1 MAESDAW
8 RYALL
13 RRAMRYR
20 FRGVTRLDLAAL
32 FRVASYDECD
42 YCRSSDGATSRR
54 SENVWNDREAY
65 RMEVALSDWPIAL
78 VSEVSLLS
86 VLLPLSLITRTT
98 TLIPARR
105 LCWPQ
110 APARPS
116 TSF

>member
-1 MAESDAW
+1 MPGVAQLPFLPWEARKFWMAESDAW

-78 VSEVSLLS
+78 VSEESLLS
-86 VLLPLSLITRTT
+86 VLLP
-98 TLIPARR
+98 
-105 LCWPQ
+105 
-110 APARPS
+110 
-116 TSF
+116 